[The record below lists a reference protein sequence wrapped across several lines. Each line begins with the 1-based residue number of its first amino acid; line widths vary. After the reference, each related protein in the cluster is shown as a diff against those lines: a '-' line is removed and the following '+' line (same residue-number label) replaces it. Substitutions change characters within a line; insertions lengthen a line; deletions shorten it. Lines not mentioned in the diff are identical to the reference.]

1 MVTEIDKERRV
12 INVEWMENSET
23 KAKVIDLDDLLSVN
37 PGLVAAAD
45 KAKDDSMPAPAK
57 SRKKVKF
64 VSKTITTIFK

>member
-12 INVEWMENSET
+12 ITVEWRENSEP
-23 KAKVIDLDDLLSVN
+23 KAKVIDLGDLLSVN
-37 PGLVAAAD
+37 PGFVAALD

-64 VSKTITTIFK
+64 VSKTITK